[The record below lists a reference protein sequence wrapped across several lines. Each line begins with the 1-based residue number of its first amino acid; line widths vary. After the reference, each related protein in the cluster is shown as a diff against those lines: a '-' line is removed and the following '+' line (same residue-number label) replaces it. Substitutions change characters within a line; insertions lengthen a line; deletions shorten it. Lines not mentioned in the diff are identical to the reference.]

1 MNKEILHHNLM
12 KISEKLSTK
21 QLIYARRNRNW
32 FKFDKLSEVEKLLHR
47 LEELEIYEDFLNDDE
62 DDIDYFED

>member
-32 FKFDKLSEVEKLLHR
+32 FKFDKLS
-47 LEELEIYEDFLNDDE
+47 
-62 DDIDYFED
+62 